1 MGSNSSK
8 VSRKIPLKKPILE
21 YDSIETP
28 NLSLLNSVMAKYPV
42 SVEKPVSISSNLSP
56 KPRKMNFAE
65 FTKSLE
71 KDSYYSVPKV
81 VQDGSRSKGVWH

>member
-1 MGSNSSK
+1 
-8 VSRKIPLKKPILE
+8 
-21 YDSIETP
+21 
-28 NLSLLNSVMAKYPV
+28 
-42 SVEKPVSISSNLSP
+42 LSP